1 MEMSAKKGWCKTL
14 AAGIYY
20 RLGLLVSDEI
30 TGIPVIC
37 EYTMSN
43 QVTPSPPVLFEAFP
57 GPNRVISGMVDFL

>member
-1 MEMSAKKGWCKTL
+1 VQNLGSRDISQ
-14 AAGIYY
+14 AGPF
-20 RLGLLVSDEI
+20 GDTSDEI

-57 GPNRVISGMVDFL
+57 GPNQVISGMVDFL